1 MRHAAPTHR
10 RPGPRPRP
18 ILSLWGL
25 DRVGTLSFV
34 VIAVVL
40 GCIALAP
47 FLTGYPE
54 QGLGTPGPDR
64 LVAPSSEHIMGTDR
78 LGRDLWARILYGGR
92 LSVLLAV
99 LVVSL
104 AVIIGTPLGII
115 AGYFGGWV
123 DEVIMRVVDVFLA
136 FPPLL
141 LAIFLSAL
149 LGPGLLNLVLAIG
162 LGWWPWY
169 TRIARAQVLSY
180 RQRPFVEAA
189 EFMGVHPV
197 TIMRRHLLP
206 FVGTPVMIQST
217 LDLGSAILTV
227 AALSFLGLGLPPPT
241 PDWGQIISEGRVY
254 FPDRWWY
261 VTFPGLA
268 IFTVALAFNLLG
280 DSIRHSRESEHS
292 RATNHD
298 PS

>member
-1 MRHAAPTHR
+1 MAMSQLNNIKTSSYQRF
-10 RPGPRPRP
+10 
-18 ILSLWGL
+18 LSDKAGL
-25 DRVGTLSFV
+25 FSLV
-34 VIAVVL
+34 VIIAIL
-40 GCIALAP
+40 ACITFAP
-47 FLTGYPE
+47 WLTNHTD
-54 QGLGTPGPDR
+54 QGLGTPGLDR
-64 LVAPSSEHIMGTDR
+64 LMPPSSDYILGTDS

-92 LSVLLAV
+92 VSVLLAV
-99 LVVSL
+99 LVVAL
-104 AVIIGTPLGII
+104 ALLIGTPLGII
-115 AGYFGGWV
+115 AGYFGGWI
-123 DEVIMRVVDVFLA
+123 DEIIMRVVDIFLA

-141 LAIFLSAL
+141 LAIFLAAV
-149 LGPGLLNLVLAIG
+149 LGPGLFNMVLAIG

-189 EFMGVHPV
+189 EFMGVSH
-197 TIMRRHLLP
+197 TRIMTRHLFP
-206 FVGTPVMIQST
+206 FVGSPVLIQST

-268 IFTVALAFNLLG
+268 IFITALAFNLLG
-280 DSIRHSRESEHS
+280 DSFRSSV
-292 RATNHD
+292 D
-298 PS
+298 PDRGS

>member
-1 MRHAAPTHR
+1 MATSLPSNKKPSPYRRFLSDKAGLFSLVIIIGVLACIIFAP
-10 RPGPRPRP
+10 
-18 ILSLWGL
+18 W
-25 DRVGTLSFV
+25 
-34 VIAVVL
+34 
-40 GCIALAP
+40 
-47 FLTGYPE
+47 LTSYPD
-54 QGLGTPGPDR
+54 QGLGTPGLDR
-64 LVAPSSEHIMGTDR
+64 LMPPSSEYILGTDR

-92 LSVLLAV
+92 ISVLIAV
-99 LVVSL
+99 LVVAL
-104 AVIIGTPLGII
+104 ALVIGTPLGII
-115 AGYFGGWV
+115 AGYYGGWI
-123 DEVIMRVVDVFLA
+123 DEIIMRIVDVFLA

-141 LAIFLSAL
+141 LAIFLAAV
-149 LGPGLLNLVLAIG
+149 LGPGLFNMVLAIG

-189 EFMGVHPV
+189 EFMGVSD
-197 TIMRRHLLP
+197 TKIMTRHLFP
-206 FVGTPVMIQST
+206 FVGSPVLIQST

-268 IFTVALAFNLLG
+268 IFITALAFNLLG
-280 DSIRHSRESEHS
+280 DSFRSSI
-292 RATNHD
+292 D
-298 PS
+298 PDRGS

>member
-1 MRHAAPTHR
+1 MASNLNSVKTNNAVRVF
-10 RPGPRPRP
+10 
-18 ILSLWGL
+18 LSDW
-25 DRVGTLSFV
+25 VGIISLLVIV
-34 VIAVVL
+34 VIF
-40 GCIALAP
+40 GCILFAP
-47 FLTGYPE
+47 LLTDYVE
-54 QGLGTPGPDR
+54 QGLGAPGLER
-64 LVAPSSEHIMGTDR
+64 LNPPSQDYLMGTDR
-78 LGRDLWARILYGGR
+78 LGRDLWSRLLFGGR
-92 LSVLLAV
+92 ISVLLAV

-104 AVIIGTPLGII
+104 ALVVGTPLGII

-123 DEVIMRVVDVFLA
+123 DEVIMRIVDVFLA

-141 LAIFLSAL
+141 LAIFMAAILE
-149 LGPGLLNLVLAIG
+149 PGLLNMVLAIA

-169 TRIARAQVLSY
+169 TRIARAQVLSH

-189 EFMGVHPV
+189 EFMGVRH
-197 TIMRRHLLP
+197 TKIMFRHLLP
-206 FVGTPVMIQST
+206 FVGPPVLIQAT

-268 IFTVALAFNLLG
+268 IFITALAFNLLG
-280 DSIRHSRESEHS
+280 DSIRSSINPDKEI
-292 RATNHD
+292 
-298 PS
+298 

>member
-1 MRHAAPTHR
+1 MATSQSNKGKTRWYHR
-10 RPGPRPRP
+10 FQSDKAG
-18 ILSLWGL
+18 LFSL
-25 DRVGTLSFV
+25 
-34 VIAVVL
+34 VIIIVVL
-40 GCIALAP
+40 ACITFAP
-47 FLTGYPE
+47 WLTSYAD
-54 QGLGTPGPDR
+54 QGLGTPGLDR
-64 LVAPSSEHIMGTDR
+64 LMPPSSEYILGTDR

-92 LSVLLAV
+92 ISVLLAV
-99 LVVSL
+99 LVVAL
-104 AVIIGTPLGII
+104 ALVIGTPLGMI
-115 AGYFGGWV
+115 AGYYGGWI
-123 DEVIMRVVDVFLA
+123 DEIIMRIVDVFLA

-141 LAIFLSAL
+141 LAIFLAAL
-149 LGPGLLNLVLAIG
+149 LGPGLFNMVLAIG

-189 EFMGVHPV
+189 EFMGVSHT
-197 TIMRRHLLP
+197 TIMVRHLFP
-206 FVGTPVMIQST
+206 FVGSPVLIQST

-268 IFTVALAFNLLG
+268 IFITALAFNLLG
-280 DSIRHSRESEHS
+280 DSFRSSV
-292 RATNHD
+292 D
-298 PS
+298 PDRGS